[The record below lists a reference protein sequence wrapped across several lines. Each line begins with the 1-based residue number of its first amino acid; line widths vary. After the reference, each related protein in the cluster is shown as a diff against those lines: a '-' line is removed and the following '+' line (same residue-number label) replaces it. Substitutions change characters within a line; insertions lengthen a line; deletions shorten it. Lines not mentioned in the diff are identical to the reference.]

1 MKLLAA
7 LLCLLLLTGC
17 GKKQPDLPETTAA
30 PEQTLHAV
38 GHTLERQTSGLME
51 VYQTGI
57 TGSCS
62 LSAFGDRLILSE
74 NGTLTLYEGTFLRQ
88 TGQAAAEAILGN
100 DGASLW
106 VYDRNTREVRQL
118 DQTLTGRLLLSLPED
133 AVGLPA
139 LSADGKDCYYLGR
152 DALYLWE
159 QSTGCCRVL
168 RDNIAVQ
175 DGSVRCLED
184 GKTLL
189 LHLTDPNGEE
199 NTQLISASDGSAI
212 REDLSPICASSME
225 NTLAIVSS
233 SGSFRRILLLSDAPM
248 RLQTQAEE
256 AFVSFLSPI
265 CGAVTERDTE
275 AGLEVKLYLLSTGLC
290 RSTVAL
296 PDIDKVTDCVVTD
309 SGAVYLLAHS
319 SAENQWLILRWHY
332 DAFPPEEGSSFLVP
346 YSDTVTAQER
356 FASEERVHKLEK
368 QYGLNIR
375 VFQDA
380 ASVMPWD
387 YTLTASQAADETDW
401 TLENLEKLFSLF
413 PEGFLSRLQEGWD
426 GFSLCLGNSIQGTA
440 ASGSLAAAQ
449 GLQFQEDGRY
459 YVVLALAPMEELR
472 YTLFHEFSH
481 LIDTQV
487 MQRCSAYDNW
497 QDLNP
502 QEFAYSLDVNADMS
516 QYEQYLA
523 GTNRCFVDDYAM
535 TTPAED
541 RARIFEC
548 AANPGNA
555 DLFTPP
561 LMQQKLRRICTGI
574 RNAFDLEDDPTRY
587 IWEQYLIQYSTTP

>member
-17 GKKQPDLPETTAA
+17 GKNQPDLPETTAV

-38 GHTLERQTSGLME
+38 GHALERQTSGLME

-57 TGSCS
+57 TDSCS
-62 LSAFGDRLILSE
+62 LSGFGDRLVLSE
-74 NGTLTLYEGTFLRQ
+74 SGTLTLYEGSFLRQ
-88 TGQAAAEAILGN
+88 TGQAAAETILGS
-100 DGASLW
+100 DGTSLW
-106 VYDRNTREVRQL
+106 VYDRNTHRIRRL
-118 DQTLTGRLLLSLPED
+118 DQSLTESLVLSLPEN

-139 LSADGKDCYYLGR
+139 LSPDGKDCYYLGS

-159 QSTGCCRVL
+159 QSTGCRRVL
-168 RDNIAVQ
+168 RDNMAVR

-199 NTQLISASDGSAI
+199 NTQLISAADGSAI
-212 REDLSPICASSME
+212 REDLSPTCAAAIGDA
-225 NTLAIVSS
+225 LAIVSS
-233 SGSFRRILLLSDAPM
+233 SGSFHRILLLSDAPM
-248 RLQTQAEE
+248 RLETQAEE
-256 AFVSFLSPI
+256 TFVGFLSPI
-265 CGAVTERDTE
+265 CGAVTERAAE

-290 RSTVAL
+290 RSTVTL
-296 PDIDKVTDCVVTD
+296 PDIDQVADCVVTD
-309 SGAVYLLAHS
+309 NGAVYLLAHS
-319 SAENQWLILRWHY
+319 SAEKQWLILRWHY
-332 DAFPPEEGSSFLVP
+332 DAFPPQEEASCLVP
-346 YSDTVTAQER
+346 YSDTLTARER
-356 FASEERVHKLEK
+356 SAGEAQAERLGA

-375 VFQDA
+375 VFREA

-387 YTLTASQAADETDW
+387 YTLTASQAADETQW
-401 TLENLEKLFSLF
+401 TLENLGNLFSLF
-413 PEGFLSRLQEGWD
+413 PEDFFSRLQEGWD
-426 GFSLCLGNSIQGTA
+426 GFSLCLVDSIQGTT

-449 GLQFQEDGRY
+449 GLQFQEGGRY
-459 YVVLALAPMEELR
+459 YVILALAPMEELR

-487 MQRCSAYDNW
+487 IQQCSAYDDW

-502 QEFAYSLDVNADMS
+502 QEFSYSLDVNADMG
-516 QYEQYLA
+516 QYEQYLT

-535 TTPAED
+535 TAPAED

-574 RNAFDLEDDPTRY
+574 RKAFDLEDDPTRY
-587 IWEQYLIQYSTTP
+587 IWEQYLIQYSTAP